1 MTESIQVEKHKTSE
15 MMERNTVSK
24 VTVSKFLTAF
34 SINITFAN
42 WLYG

>member
-1 MTESIQVEKHKTSE
+1 MNESVQVENHKASE

-24 VTVSKFLTAF
+24 VTVSNFLTAF